1 MGDTAVFGAA
11 EECWHPG
18 CFSCHHCNELLID
31 LIYFVHESK
40 IYCGRH
46 HAELIKPRCA
56 GCDEVG
62 EGRWEGGGGR
72 KRKGGREGG
81 GRREGEGGRKGSINV
96 RDWEINSFGPIKL
109 HCHIVYADWP
119 AKSGY
124 GCRPLALPSA
134 YPVP

>member
-1 MGDTAVFGAA
+1 MGDIAVFGAA

-18 CFSCHHCNELLID
+18 CFSCYHCNELLID

-62 EGRWEGGGGR
+62 EGGR
-72 KRKGGREGG
+72 DVGER
-81 GRREGEGGRKGSINV
+81 GEGPKTG
-96 RDWEINSFGPIKL
+96 L
-109 HCHIVYADWP
+109 HV
-119 AKSGY
+119 
-124 GCRPLALPSA
+124 
-134 YPVP
+134 

>member
-1 MGDTAVFGAA
+1 MVALPQTCSRCREPLDVGDTAVFGAA

-18 CFSCHHCNELLID
+18 CFSCHQCKELLID

-62 EGRWEGGGGR
+62 E
-72 KRKGGREGG
+72 
-81 GRREGEGGRKGSINV
+81 
-96 RDWEINSFGPIKL
+96 
-109 HCHIVYADWP
+109 
-119 AKSGY
+119 SG
-124 GCRPLALPSA
+124 
-134 YPVP
+134 